1 MQTLDHQT
9 RWLAAMDQLY
19 DSVGREQRLAEAL
32 GAYRPF
38 FGAQAVSF
46 FTAPDAQN
54 PSTSHTGAVGM
65 NDQMLIEYHA
75 HFGPHDE
82 WVNAAVKRNNFGTG
96 AVYRGTEL
104 VDAQQLQQSYFG
116 RHFLARHGVTDVL
129 AAVVETG
136 SATEPMSWT
145 SFHRVRQPTAFTEGD
160 AASMAAL
167 APHMRQVLRLH
178 RRLAPQLAVGVTL
191 REMVQ
196 RLETPFVFVGADG
209 RITDRNTAAE
219 AALDAAGG
227 WLCKRGG
234 RLFVASSGRWQDI
247 STWLPSLRK
256 GTQQR
261 GALVLDL
268 VNEQR
273 RCAALEILPIQGAM
287 ADVLAQHPALAICTL
302 KPGARDRTQALQ
314 EVHGLTP
321 TEARVAVQLASG
333 RSAGEIAAATKVS
346 LSTVRSHLAEVRG
359 KLGVRRQGQIV
370 SAVLEL

>member
-1 MQTLDHQT
+1 MQTPDHSMQ
-9 RWLAAMDQLY
+9 WLAALDQLY

-32 GAYRPF
+32 GAFRPF

-46 FTAPDAQN
+46 FTAPDARN

-82 WVNAAVKRNNFGTG
+82 WVNAAVRRSDFGTG
-96 AVYRGTEL
+96 AIYRGSEL
-104 VDAQQLQQSYFG
+104 VDAQQLKQSYFG

-136 SATEPMSWT
+136 SATEPMSWA
-145 SFHRVRQPTAFTEGD
+145 SFHRMRQPTVFTEGD

-191 REMVQ
+191 RDMVQ
-196 RLETPFVFVGADG
+196 RLETPLVFVGADG
-209 RITDRNTAAE
+209 RITDRNMAAE
-219 AALDAAGG
+219 AALDATGG
-227 WLCKRGG
+227 WLCMRAG
-234 RLFVASSGRWQDI
+234 RLFVTASGRWQDI
-247 STWLPSLRK
+247 ATWLPSLRK
-256 GTQQR
+256 GGPQH
-261 GALVLDL
+261 GALMLDL
-268 VNEQR
+268 VNAQG

-302 KPGARDRTQALQ
+302 KPGARDRIQALRG
-314 EVHGLTP
+314 VHGLTA
-321 TEARVAVQLASG
+321 TEARVAVQLAAG
-333 RSAGEIAAATKVS
+333 RSAAEIAAATKVS
-346 LSTVRSHLAEVRG
+346 LSTVRSQLTAVRG

-370 SAVLEL
+370 SVVLAL